1 MMCKNPSS
9 SQNGCWGVDLVDA
22 KPIRDFV
29 GFNIFTSTPQ
39 DLSTR
44 ISPPQKK
51 HVKGIMHKFGPFG
64 LTLADF
70 FQN

>member
-51 HVKGIMHKFGPFG
+51 
-64 LTLADF
+64 TCQRDYA
-70 FQN
+70 